1 MPPSPLGRPG
11 LRTAGLAAAA
21 ALGCACAGAPPAP
34 SWTAGADQPASARER
49 AVSAVGRSDRDAAGA
64 DLAARG
70 KVAARVAPPGG
81 RFPHPELIRVTAREQ
96 DGGAFYA
103 LATLD
108 RAEADATLARDVQ
121 PEAARFA
128 LLCDRALRARGIGR
142 SGEFGTAAQAADLLR
157 PRLDASFAARRAVLG
172 QPAADEAAF
181 LARRQALAAAE
192 TEAAAHAVVEVRADG
207 GPPQLLPLALAA
219 VRKLGLRAVQDV
231 RCEDA
236 SEWAAEDTT
245 ELVLEPDET
254 CAAAAE
260 GERCAVS
267 VRVHARGCKS
277 GQGEGRVAQA
287 SATHPDDRRRAR
299 AAAWAHALDAAS
311 VEAAVREALK
321 TATYLSCR
329 GPGCR

>member
-1 MPPSPLGRPG
+1 MLSPSLRRPG
-11 LRTAGLAAAA
+11 RAAALAAAA
-21 ALGCACAGAPPAP
+21 AVCACAGAPPAP
-34 SWTAGADQPASARER
+34 SWTAGADQAASTRER
-49 AVSAVGRSDRDAAGA
+49 SISAVGKSERGAAEA
-64 DLAARG
+64 DEAARG

-81 RFPHPELIRVTAREQ
+81 RFAHPELIRVTAREQ
-96 DGGAFYA
+96 ERGVSYS
-103 LATLD
+103 LAALD
-108 RAEADATLARDVQ
+108 RSEADAALSRDVQ
-121 PEAARFA
+121 AEAARFA
-128 LLCDRALRARGIGR
+128 ALADRALRARELGK
-142 SGEFGTAAQAADLLR
+142 SGEFGVSADAADRLR
-157 PRLDASFAARRAVLG
+157 SRLEASFAARRAVLG

-181 LARRQALAAAE
+181 LARRNALAAAE
-192 TEAAAHAVVEVRADG
+192 AQAAARAVVEVRADG
-207 GPPQLLPLALAA
+207 GPPQLLPLALSA
-219 VRKLGLRAVQDV
+219 VRKLGLRAVEGV

-245 ELVLEPDET
+245 ELVLEPDEA
-254 CAAAAE
+254 CAGGAE

-299 AAAWAHALDAAS
+299 ATAWARALDATA
-311 VEAAVREALK
+311 VEAAVREALH